1 MPTEIEE
8 YIQQVPLTPDERN
21 TLRNLQQPG
30 TWTLESEEPAA
41 ESAAGVP
48 NIPSASRTVVIDYAL
63 STIFSLIIKSI
74 EARMSQPPKPPQTD
88 ESPSVMVRQFAA
100 ITGVPVEQ
108 VTLEFMKEAARKA
121 SEAQDRD
128 AALNGLETVTD
139 EDLRKHEWSFSDPS

>member
-1 MPTEIEE
+1 
-8 YIQQVPLTPDERN
+8 
-21 TLRNLQQPG
+21 
-30 TWTLESEEPAA
+30 
-41 ESAAGVP
+41 
-48 NIPSASRTVVIDYAL
+48 
-63 STIFSLIIKSI
+63 
-74 EARMSQPPKPPQTD
+74 MSQPPKPPQTD